1 MVSVILG
8 FFVDFV
14 DFGDF
19 GEFGD
24 FGDFGDFGEFLTLDE
39 KVSKGV

>member
-1 MVSVILG
+1 MILG
-8 FFVDFV
+8 FFVDFCG
-14 DFGDF
+14 FGDF
-19 GEFGD
+19 GE

>member
-8 FFVDFV
+8 FFVDFG